1 MSLRGLLKKD
11 ADGML
16 EWMNDPEIRKNFRF
30 SAESRD
36 KNDAMNFIKE
46 ASVELIEGKSIHYAI
61 VDENDE
67 YLGTVSLKNINLSAR
82 NAEFAISLRKK
93 AQGKG
98 IGYKSTMELLKMAF
112 GRYDLQRVYLN
123 VLTENLRAIRMYEKC
138 GFIYEGEFRKHLF
151 LYGEYKSLKWYGLLK
166 EEFQLRQKSTGNLK

>member
-1 MSLRGLLKKD
+1 MSLRELLEKD
-11 ADGML
+11 AEGML
-16 EWMNDPEIRKNFRF
+16 EWMNDPEILKNFRF
-30 SAESRD
+30 GAESRD
-36 KNDAMNFIKE
+36 KNDIINFIKE

-67 YLGTVSLKNINLSAR
+67 YLGTVSLKNIDLSAR

-98 IGYKSTMELLKMAF
+98 IGYKATMELLEMAF
-112 GRYDLQRVYLN
+112 GRYDLHRVYLN

-166 EEFQLRQKSTGNLK
+166 EEFQLMQKVRV